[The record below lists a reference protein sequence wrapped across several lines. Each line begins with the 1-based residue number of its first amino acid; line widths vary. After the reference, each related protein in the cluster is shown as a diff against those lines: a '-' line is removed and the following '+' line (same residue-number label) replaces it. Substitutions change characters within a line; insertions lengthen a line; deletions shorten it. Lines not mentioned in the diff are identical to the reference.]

1 MKNTPLILSII
12 ALVAALV
19 LGILQLTGG
28 NGKAGNTAA
37 EGTEA
42 VAEKGAVVY
51 FNLDRVLNEYDMA
64 NDLSSVVE
72 TKVQSI
78 QQEINRRGNSLQKKG
93 NDFQE
98 KLDKGLITRSVAEVQ
113 YQKLQEE
120 QNSFNNYAAQKQQE
134 MAEEQQVMMNQIGDA
149 IKKFIDKF
157 NEEKQYALIIS
168 TQGDVLPSPVVAGD
182 ASLDITDAIIAGLNE
197 EYVRNKAK
205 ENNQ

>member
-28 NGKAGNTAA
+28 NGKAGNTTA

-42 VAEKGAVVY
+42 VAEKGAIVY